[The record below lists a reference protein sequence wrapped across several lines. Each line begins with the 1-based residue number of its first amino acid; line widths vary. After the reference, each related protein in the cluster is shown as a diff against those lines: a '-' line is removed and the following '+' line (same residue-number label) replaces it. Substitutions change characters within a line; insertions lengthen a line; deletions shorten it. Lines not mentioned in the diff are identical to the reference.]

1 MRSLQSQ
8 PFRNRLSII
17 SRFRLNYMRPFTL
30 SCALVAAILAVPVPA
45 AAQSPLIVA
54 AKSRP
59 AARSSAPAQTV
70 PDAPANPPVVLQA
83 PGAPAAPSIAAA
95 SWVLVDTL
103 SGQTLGASN
112 ADERRD
118 PASLTKLMTA
128 YVAFAALRA
137 KSIAPAQMVNV
148 SERAWKAGGSR
159 MFIEPRKPVSVD
171 ALLHGVIIQSGNDA
185 SIAIAELVGGTEE
198 AFVDRMNQEAAKL
211 GMTGTHFTNAD
222 GLPDPQHYSTAAD
235 LAKLTVALVRDFP
248 EYYPLYSQK
257 EYRYNNITQSNRNR
271 LLWTDPYVDGVK
283 TGHTDAAGF
292 CLVASAK
299 RGDRR
304 LVSVLLGAG
313 SDSSR
318 AAESQ
323 KLLNWGFQSF
333 DTVALYQSGKP
344 VTTLRVFKGAKHDV
358 PAGFLAD
365 RYLTLPKGKADQLA
379 LTLESKEPL
388 IAPVLSG
395 QPVGTVK
402 VALEGKPVAEFP
414 LIALEQVPLAN
425 LFGRA
430 VDTVRLWFTSHQ
442 GKS

>member
-1 MRSLQSQ
+1 MVIPR
-8 PFRNRLSII
+8 FFD
-17 SRFRLNYMRPFTL
+17 SRFSIMTRFRVHFMRPFPL
-30 SCALVAAILAVPVPA
+30 PLVLIAAFLAVSVPA
-45 AAQSPLIVA
+45 TAQSPLIVA
-54 AKSRP
+54 AKSRT
-59 AARSSAPAQTV
+59 AARQPATAAPTPPAE
-70 PDAPANPPVVLQA
+70 PANPPVVLQT
-83 PGAPAAPSIAAA
+83 PGAPAAPNIAAS

-103 SGQTLGASN
+103 SGQTLGSLN

-137 KSIAPAQMVNV
+137 KTIAPSQIVTV
-148 SERAWKAGGSR
+148 SQRAWKAEGSR

-171 ALLHGVIIQSGNDA
+171 ELLHGVIIQSGNDA
-185 SIAIAELVGGTEE
+185 SIAIAELVGNGEQG
-198 AFVDRMNQEAAKL
+198 FVDMMNKEAARL

-222 GLPDPQHYSTAAD
+222 GLPDPQHYSTASD
-235 LAKLTVALVRDFP
+235 LAKLTVALIRDFP
-248 EYYPLYSQK
+248 EYYPMYAQK
-257 EYRYNNITQSNRNR
+257 EYRYNNITQANRNR

-283 TGHTDAAGF
+283 TGHTEAAGF
-292 CLVASAK
+292 CLIASAK

-304 LVSVLLGAG
+304 LVSVVLGTA
-313 SDSSR
+313 SDSAR

-323 KLLNWGFQSF
+323 KLLNWGFQAF

-344 VTTLRVFKGAKHDV
+344 VTTLRVFKGAKREV
-358 PAGFLAD
+358 AAGFRAD
-365 RYLTLPKGKADQLA
+365 RYLTLPKGKADQLG

-388 IAPVLSG
+388 VAPVLNG
-395 QPVGTVK
+395 QTVGTVK

-414 LIALEQVPLAN
+414 LIALEEDPLAN